1 MRIISTQ
8 AIPTSCTSNHAS
20 NLLELDNGDLLCTW
34 FAGSMEGSSDIS
46 VYLSRYDSTSGTW
59 SEAIQMSQ
67 DPARSEQNP
76 VLFNLKGKEIWLFY
90 TAQILTDQ
98 GTSLVRVRRSKDR
111 GITWSP
117 EEALFSEEGIFVRQ
131 RPVVNPEGAILIPI
145 WFSNMK
151 EAFGLDRSAVK
162 ISRDGG
168 ASWETVPV
176 PDSFG
181 CVHMNIM
188 EDGKEA
194 FYRSRKSDSIYRST
208 SDGNGVRWS
217 KPQPMNLPNNNSSI
231 QARIV
236 SDGRIL
242 IIFNDIRAE
251 GRPTESAVPP
261 WVSDKEDFLSRCDIT
276 ERSAVWGVP
285 RNPLVIASST
295 DAGASWTREI
305 TLESDALLRSEHD
318 EKGSFIGDYS
328 YPSILQTRDGRI
340 HVTYSYLR
348 DYIKHVILEL

>member
-1 MRIISTQ
+1 MNIISSQ
-8 AIPTSCTSNHAS
+8 AIPTPCTSNHAS
-20 NLLELDNGDLLCTW
+20 NLLELENGDLLCTW

-46 VYLSRYDSTSGTW
+46 VYLSRRDSSTGVW
-59 SEAIQMSQ
+59 SDAVKMSQ
-67 DPARSEQNP
+67 DSTRSEQNP
-76 VLFNLKGKEIWLFY
+76 VLFNMKGNELWLFY

-98 GTSLVRVRRSKDR
+98 GTALIRVRKSKDQ
-111 GITWSP
+111 GVTWS
-117 EEALFSEEGIFVRQ
+117 SEENLFAEQGIFVRQ
-131 RPVVNPEGAILIPI
+131 RPVMNTEGSIIVPI

-151 EAFGLDRSAVK
+151 EAFGLDYSALK
-162 ISRDGG
+162 ISTDDGM
-168 ASWETVPV
+168 SWKTVEV

-194 FYRSRKSDSIYRST
+194 FFRSRKSDYIYRST
-208 SDGNGVRWS
+208 SDGNGVQWS
-217 KPQPMNLPNNNSSI
+217 KPQPMSLPNNNSSI
-231 QARIV
+231 QARSI

-251 GRPTESAVPP
+251 GRSSESSVPP
-261 WVSDKEDFLSRCDIT
+261 WVSDKEAFLSMCDIT
-276 ERSAVWGVP
+276 ERSAIWGVP

-295 DAGASWTREI
+295 DGGMTWSREI
-305 TLESDALLRSEHD
+305 TVESDATLRSKHD

-328 YPSILQTRDGRI
+328 YPSILQTRDGRLHI
-340 HVTYSYLR
+340 TYSYLR

>member
-1 MRIISTQ
+1 MKIISSQ
-8 AIPTSCTSNHAS
+8 AIPTRCTSNHAS
-20 NLLELDNGDLLCTW
+20 NLLELNNGDLLCTW

-46 VYLSRYDSTSGTW
+46 VYLSRLEGTSGVW
-59 SEAIQMSQ
+59 SDPVRMSQ
-67 DPARSEQNP
+67 DPTRSEQNP
-76 VLFNLKGKEIWLFY
+76 VLFNMKGNELWLFY
-90 TAQILTDQ
+90 TAQVLTDQ
-98 GTSLVRVRRSKDR
+98 GTALVRVRKSKDQ

-117 EEALFSEEGIFVRQ
+117 EENLFAEQGIFVRQ
-131 RPVVNPEGAILIPI
+131 QPFINEEGSIIVPI

-151 EAFGLDRSAVK
+151 EAFGLDYSAIK
-162 ISRDGG
+162 ISTDDGI
-168 ASWETVPV
+168 SWNTVAV
-176 PDSFG
+176 PDSYG

-194 FYRSRKSDSIYRST
+194 FFRSRKSDNIYRST
-208 SDGNGVRWS
+208 SDGNGVQWS
-217 KPQPMNLPNNNSSI
+217 KPQPMSLPNNNSSI

-251 GRPTESAVPP
+251 GRRSESSVPP
-261 WVSDKEDFLSRCDIT
+261 WVSDKEEFLSRCTIT
-276 ERSAVWGVP
+276 ERSAIWGVP

-295 DAGASWTREI
+295 DAGASWTTEI
-305 TLESDALLRSEHD
+305 TLESDARLRSEHD

-328 YPSILQTRDGRI
+328 YPSILQTKDGRI

-348 DYIKHVILEL
+348 DYIKHVILEP